1 MNALDFCGGTNWRV
15 PTYTELLGLLDY
27 AKQGQE
33 LLIDKAFFPNTA
45 DKAALGHLRFWTS
58 QTAADG
64 TSLSQAYIIDMSDGN
79 DLAYPKENNAY
90 VRLVRSR

>member
-1 MNALDFCGGTNWRV
+1 MASPYLYR
-15 PTYTELLGLLDY
+15 
-27 AKQGQE
+27 AIS
-33 LLIDKAFFPNTA
+33 LIDYGKQAQSVLIDTDIFPNLP
-45 DKAALGHLRFWTS
+45 DESALNHLRYWTS

-79 DLAYPKENNAY
+79 DLAYPKDNTAY

>member
-1 MNALDFCGGTNWRV
+1 MPSESALN
-15 PTYTELLGLLDY
+15 
-27 AKQGQE
+27 
-33 LLIDKAFFPNTA
+33 
-45 DKAALGHLRFWTS
+45 HLRYWTS

-79 DLAYPKENNAY
+79 DLAYPKDNTAY

>member
-1 MNALDFCGGTNWRV
+1 M
-15 PTYTELLGLLDY
+15 
-27 AKQGQE
+27 
-33 LLIDKAFFPNTA
+33 LIDESLFPYIPQSGDIENV
-45 DKAALGHLRFWTS
+45 DLPYWTS

-79 DLAYPKENNAY
+79 DLAYPKENTAY

>member
-1 MNALDFCGGTNWRV
+1 
-15 PTYTELLGLLDY
+15 
-27 AKQGQE
+27 
-33 LLIDKAFFPNTA
+33 
-45 DKAALGHLRFWTS
+45 

-79 DLAYPKENNAY
+79 DLAYPKENTAY